1 MAKNDVWPKGSSCGA
16 SRRALPGTSPEGG
29 LQPACHAI
37 RNKKDKT
44 EKEKEGTG
52 KDKSNKIQ
60 VKIKFIWS
68 LQDFLSRK

>member
-1 MAKNDVWPKGSSCGA
+1 MAYKEVRAGPPDGPSRGLLPKM
-16 SRRALPGTSPEGG
+16 
-29 LQPACHAI
+29 QPACHAI

-44 EKEKEGTG
+44 EKEKEGKG